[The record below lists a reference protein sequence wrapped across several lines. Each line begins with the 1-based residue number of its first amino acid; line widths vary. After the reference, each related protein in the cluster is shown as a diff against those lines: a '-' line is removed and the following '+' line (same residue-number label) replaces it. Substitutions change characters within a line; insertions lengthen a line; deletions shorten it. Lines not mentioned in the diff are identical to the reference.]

1 MHKNI
6 YLVCSFY
13 KFIYLK
19 DLENLKKD
27 LLFFFKK
34 KEIKGTILISNE
46 GINGSLSLQN
56 KNLDEVKNYI
66 RKNVASEIFFKIQE
80 HHSHAFLRLKGKIK
94 KEIIKLGQKDI
105 NPSSKTGTLVKPE
118 NWYEIID
125 SENFIILDTR
135 NNYESKIGTFKNSH
149 KVNTEN
155 FTDFPNWFKE
165 NQSILDKK
173 KIAMFC
179 TGGIRC
185 EKASNFL
192 LNTGLKK
199 VYQLEGGIINYL
211 SKTKNQSKK
220 WLGECFVFDE
230 RVSLNEK
237 LDKGV
242 SLQCF
247 ACRTPITKED
257 LQSKFY
263 RKGISCPHCFNKTTK
278 NQKKNFKE
286 REKQINLAKI
296 RGVKHLGS

>member
-1 MHKNI
+1 
-6 YLVCSFY
+6 
-13 KFIYLK
+13 
-19 DLENLKKD
+19 
-27 LLFFFKK
+27 
-34 KEIKGTILISNE
+34 
-46 GINGSLSLQN
+46 
-56 KNLDEVKNYI
+56 
-66 RKNVASEIFFKIQE
+66 
-80 HHSHAFLRLKGKIK
+80 
-94 KEIIKLGQKDI
+94 
-105 NPSSKTGTLVKPE
+105 
-118 NWYEIID
+118 
-125 SENFIILDTR
+125 
-135 NNYESKIGTFKNSH
+135 
-149 KVNTEN
+149 
-155 FTDFPNWFKE
+155 
-165 NQSILDKK
+165 
-173 KIAMFC
+173 MFC

-211 SKTKNQSKK
+211 SKTKNQSKI

-242 SLQCF
+242 YLQCF

-296 RGVKHLGS
+296 RGVKHLGSQSLPIFGMENFFIFSISVVLLIFKLAEAFVTDPPFFFKAPSIKTYSTSLKCLLISILSKKSNHFL

>member
-13 KFIYLK
+13 KFTYLK
-19 DLENLKKD
+19 DLENLKKY
-27 LLFFFKK
+27 LLNFFKEK
-34 KEIKGTILISNE
+34 DIKGTILISNE
-46 GINGSLSLQN
+46 GINGSLSLKT
-56 KNLDEVKNYI
+56 KNLNELKNHLTKKI
-66 RKNVASEIFFKIQE
+66 CSQLFFKIQE
-80 HHSHAFLRLKGKIK
+80 HHSHAFLRLKVKIK
-94 KEIIKLGQKDI
+94 KEIVKLGQNNI
-105 NPSSKTGTLVKPE
+105 NPSSKTGILVKPE
-118 NWYEIID
+118 DWDEIID
-125 SENFIILDTR
+125 NENFIILDTR

-155 FTDFPNWFKE
+155 FTEFPKWFKK
-165 NQSILDKK
+165 NQNILDKK

-192 LNTGLKK
+192 LNTGKKK

-211 SKTKNQSKK
+211 SKTKNQSKN

-230 RVSLNEK
+230 RVSINEK
-237 LDKGV
+237 LNKGV
-242 SLQCF
+242 YLQCF
-247 ACRTPITKED
+247 ACRTPITRKD

-263 RKGISCPHCFNKTTK
+263 RKGISCPNCFNKTTK
-278 NQKKNFKE
+278 KQKNNFKE
-286 REKQINLAKI
+286 REKQINLAKK